1 MPTDFEIMPCLA
13 LIAIIL
19 LSTFVPFIT
28 SWLLKMHCNKRELA
42 FRFISRKWI
51 ITVIPCATVVYLVT
65 LHESHMETKL
75 IVYIIIWA
83 SCVSGL
89 FLLGEHIS
97 QALSKLYS
105 IKYKDVSIS
114 FDAGTDHIKI
124 SEKDKRDGKH

>member
-1 MPTDFEIMPCLA
+1 MNEIELIPIIS

-19 LSTFVPFIT
+19 LSTFVPFGA
-28 SWLLKMHCNKRELA
+28 SWLLKMKCNKRELA

-51 ITVIPCATVVYLVT
+51 ITVIPCAIVVYIVT
-65 LHESHMETKL
+65 LHEPHMETKL
-75 IVYIIIWA
+75 IAYIIIWA

-124 SEKDKRDGKH
+124 SEKDKCDGKH

>member
-1 MPTDFEIMPCLA
+1 MPIDFEIMPCLA

-65 LHESHMETKL
+65 LHESRMETKL
-75 IVYIIIWA
+75 IAYIIIWA

-124 SEKDKRDGKH
+124 AEKDKCDGKH

>member
-1 MPTDFEIMPCLA
+1 MPIDFEIMPCLA

-28 SWLLKMHCNKRELA
+28 SWLLKMHCNKRALA

-114 FDAGTDHIKI
+114 FDASTDHIKI
-124 SEKDKRDGKH
+124 SEKDKCDGKH

>member
-75 IVYIIIWA
+75 ITYIIIWA

-114 FDAGTDHIKI
+114 FDASTDHIKI
-124 SEKDKRDGKH
+124 SEKDKCDGKH

>member
-1 MPTDFEIMPCLA
+1 MLIDFEIMPCLA

-75 IVYIIIWA
+75 IAYIIIWA

-114 FDAGTDHIKI
+114 FDAGTDRIKI
-124 SEKDKRDGKH
+124 SEKDKCDGKH

>member
-1 MPTDFEIMPCLA
+1 MNEIELIPIIS

-19 LSTFVPFIT
+19 LSTFVPFGA
-28 SWLLKMHCNKRELA
+28 SWLLKMKCNKRELA

-51 ITVIPCATVVYLVT
+51 ITVIPCAIVVYIVT
-65 LHESHMETKL
+65 LHEPHINNKL
-75 IVYIIIWA
+75 IAYLIIWA

-124 SEKDKRDGKH
+124 SEKDKCDGKH

>member
-1 MPTDFEIMPCLA
+1 MPIDFEVMPCLA

-75 IVYIIIWA
+75 IAYIIIWA

-124 SEKDKRDGKH
+124 SEKDKCDGKH

>member
-1 MPTDFEIMPCLA
+1 MLIDFEIMPCLA

-28 SWLLKMHCNKRELA
+28 SWLLKMRCNKRELA

-65 LHESHMETKL
+65 LHEPHMETKL
-75 IVYIIIWA
+75 ITYIIIWA

-114 FDAGTDHIKI
+114 FDAGTDHTKI
-124 SEKDKRDGKH
+124 SEKDKCDGKH

>member
-1 MPTDFEIMPCLA
+1 MPIDFEIMPCLV

-65 LHESHMETKL
+65 LHKSHMETKL

-114 FDAGTDHIKI
+114 FDADTDHIKI
-124 SEKDKRDGKH
+124 SEKDKCDGKH

>member
-1 MPTDFEIMPCLA
+1 MPIDFEIMPCLV

-124 SEKDKRDGKH
+124 SEKDKCDGKH

>member
-1 MPTDFEIMPCLA
+1 MPIDFEIMPCLA

-124 SEKDKRDGKH
+124 SEKDKCDGKH